1 MIIGSLLTGGMVF
14 AAVVVATGCLALYEL
29 FALVKKDIKRQ
40 SGIPAVIGGM
50 VVLVASYLVFSGVLA
65 QEWLLT
71 GLLVIICLLICSLF
85 FDNKLSVAHQ
95 VFGLVYVILPLVLA
109 LNLVFPSA
117 TGYNYTHKVLL
128 GVLILIWLNDT
139 GAYITGISAG
149 RHPLFS
155 RISPKKTWEGV
166 AGGAFFTLSAA
177 FFMSSIMDILQTSE
191 WVFIGIIVSVLG
203 VTGDLFESM
212 LKRNAGVK
220 DSGNLIPGHGGV
232 LDRIDSL
239 LFVIPVVFVYLKIS
253 NF

>member
-1 MIIGSLLTGGMVF
+1 MIIGSLLTGGLAF
-14 AAVVVATGCLALYEL
+14 AVVVVATGCLALYEL
-29 FALVKKDIKRQ
+29 FTLGKNDIDRQ
-40 SGIPAVIGGM
+40 AVIPVIIGGV
-50 VVLVASYLVFSGVLA
+50 VVLVAAYLVFSGVLP

-71 GLLVIICLLICSLF
+71 GLLVIICLLACSLF
-85 FDNKLSVAHQ
+85 YDKKLYVAHQ
-95 VFGLVYVILPLVLA
+95 LFGLVYVILPLVLA
-109 LNLVFPSA
+109 LNLVFPSV

-149 RHPLFS
+149 RHPLFR

-166 AGGAFFTLSAA
+166 AGGTFFTLAAA
-177 FFMSSIMDILQTSE
+177 FFMKSIMDILQTSD
-191 WVFIGIIVSVLG
+191 WILIGIIVSVFG

-220 DSGNLIPGHGGV
+220 DSGNIIPGHGGV